1 MQDGRPGAALA
12 DDHHRRCDVGARGLG
27 MAAQP
32 VGDLQPRAEVVE
44 DLAGGDLH
52 ADLVQRGFLAQRR
65 GEAPEAFLPG
75 VLSEV
80 GEPVVSLAW
89 ATSCS
94 GSSSAD
100 VIECLSSVARRSTN
114 LGRGLQGKAGPGEP
128 SARACAMLALALAH
142 SGMSTLYV
150 REVPE
155 RVYGELRR
163 RARQR
168 GTSISA
174 EAVRLLE
181 RGLEVDRPE
190 VRDLLVE
197 IRAARPVA
205 KPGAPSAAELIR
217 EDRDRR

>member
-1 MQDGRPGAALA
+1 
-12 DDHHRRCDVGARGLG
+12 
-27 MAAQP
+27 
-32 VGDLQPRAEVVE
+32 
-44 DLAGGDLH
+44 
-52 ADLVQRGFLAQRR
+52 
-65 GEAPEAFLPG
+65 
-75 VLSEV
+75 
-80 GEPVVSLAW
+80 
-89 ATSCS
+89 
-94 GSSSAD
+94 
-100 VIECLSSVARRSTN
+100 
-114 LGRGLQGKAGPGEP
+114 
-128 SARACAMLALALAH
+128 MLALALAH